1 MITTAAKTK
10 NEKTQKEEK
19 LNTLNDLFIHEARE
33 LYDAEKHMMKE
44 LHGLKTAS
52 TSKELIDALEDHI
65 DITEIQVKRIEEIFN
80 QLNIKHKELPNE
92 AIAGLIEDGEALLKT
107 ITNPMVRD
115 SAIIAIVQKIK
126 HYEIA
131 CYGCLRTFA
140 MVLGLDEPSDLLQ
153 ATLDEE
159 IHTDKKLTE
168 IAEAYINEEAYGV
181 NN

>member
-1 MITTAAKTK
+1 MIATSAKTK
-10 NEKTQKEEK
+10 HEETPKEEK
-19 LNTLNDLFIHEARE
+19 LTSLKDLFTHEVRE

-44 LHGLKTAS
+44 LQGLKSAS

-65 DITEIQVKRIEEIFN
+65 DITEIQVKRIDEIFN
-80 QLNIKHKELPNE
+80 QLNIKHKELPND
-92 AIAGLIEDGEALLKT
+92 AIAGLIEDGEALLKS
-107 ITNPMVRD
+107 ITNPMVKD
-115 SAIIAIVQKIK
+115 SAIIATVQKIK

-159 IHTDKKLTE
+159 IHADKKLTE
-168 IAEAYINEEAYGV
+168 IAEAYINEDAYHV
-181 NN
+181 